1 MNQYK
6 KNLLKKTLSLSLL
19 LSCFVYQQRTITTPV
34 EYTVIAGKKCNFN
47 VNSYYDN
54 SGTTVG
60 DTGNIILGNGNQG
73 GAIGI
78 YSSKAN
84 PIQMI
89 NYAHDL
95 LTTSGGIE
103 IAIVG
108 LGKIGNIILQTGN
121 TANEIDNGN
130 IALVTPQGQILS
142 PTDLINNN
150 IMLATTVTTPDA
162 YIGSDVENIV
172 WVAGN
177 TYVNADVACT
187 THIGNTTNGGNV
199 TIESNGNITETADG
213 NIAETAGGNITETA
227 GGDITETAG
236 GDIILDAVVDISVDA
251 GGDISAIAVND
262 ISATADRAI
271 LLQADYNV
279 TDPVYNSRIDMGS
292 NSIELRSAYN
302 ATDNDYLSRIYMANG
317 NIDVNAGNDITQTA
331 NGAIL
336 LQANYDSSAY
346 NCKIDMVNNRV
357 SIISDGDASYTLR
370 GSPTSSIQNITLGAA
385 PSSTIEDLNK
395 NNLFDIAHGKTL
407 LLPYTGGQ
415 TVSDIQDLEPNIRY
429 QFAKNPGGEGYFT
442 TGVNTTMTMHGN
454 GTFKLNRVAGGLG
467 FITQEYVDEQ
477 QFSILAADQITFTQ
491 STTYASFADSLPD
504 GVGGAAFTAPADYT
518 ITVPADNQMQN
529 CIVLAA
535 RDFTAAGNYENS
547 VIVSGD
553 KIILKSP
560 SIVLNGETY
569 FTINEINDSST
580 YYAVVT
586 DGNGQLFAKAKESN
600 PALSPSSRR
609 YKTNIDSLTDMQSSQ
624 IYDIGTYSFN
634 YKNDL
639 ATVEYG
645 LIAEELVENDT
656 LACAVR
662 YDRQGRP
669 DSVSYNTIMIALLKE
684 VQKLKNRV
692 DEIEQNQ
699 WNDEWNI
706 NDMQQTLNVLQ
717 DIIYNNYNN
726 N

>member
-19 LSCFVYQQRTITTPV
+19 LSCFVHQQRTITTPV

-89 NYAHDL
+89 NYAHDDT
-95 LTTSGGIE
+95 TTSGGIE
-103 IAIVG
+103 IGIRNTTAASSGNKAIEIYTLNTGGGSSDKIQLSTRLETGVS
-108 LGKIGNIILQTGN
+108 GKVAGDITISSYLDAVSTGGTSGNIKLNTYDLSGVANIGNIILQTGN
-121 TANEIDNGN
+121 AANGIDNGN
-130 IALVTPQGQILS
+130 IALVTKQGQILS
-142 PTDLINNN
+142 STDLINNN

-162 YIGSDVENIV
+162 YILADVEDIV

-177 TYVNADVACT
+177 TYINADAACT
-187 THIGNTTNGGNV
+187 THIGNTTNGGDV
-199 TIESNGNITETADG
+199 TIESNNDISATANG
-213 NIAETAGGNITETA
+213 NIAETAG
-227 GGDITETAG
+227 
-236 GDIILDAVVDISVDA
+236 
-251 GGDISAIAVND
+251 ND
-262 ISATADRAI
+262 ISLDASVD
-271 LLQADYNV
+271 
-279 TDPVYNSRIDMGS
+279 
-292 NSIELRSAYN
+292 
-302 ATDNDYLSRIYMANG
+302 
-317 NIDVNAGNDITQTA
+317 IDVYAGNDITQTA

-336 LQANYDSSAY
+336 LQANYDATADAY
-346 NCKIDMVNNRV
+346 NCKIDMVDNRV
-357 SIISDGDASYTLR
+357 SIISDGNASYTLR
-370 GSPTSSIQNITLGAA
+370 GSPTSSIQNITLGGA

-395 NNLFDIAHGKTL
+395 NNIFDIAHGKTL

-415 TVSDIQDLEPNIRY
+415 TIGSIADLEPNIRY
-429 QFAKNPGGEGYFT
+429 EFANTTEGYFV

-477 QFSILAADQITFTQ
+477 QFSILAADQIIFTQ
-491 STTYASFADSLPD
+491 STTYASFADSLP
-504 GVGGAAFTAPADYT
+504 VGAAFTAPADYT
-518 ITVPADNQMQN
+518 ITVPADNRMQN

-569 FTINEINDSST
+569 FTINEINDAST

-609 YKTNIDSLTDMQSSQ
+609 YKTNIYSLQDYETEQ
-624 IYDIGTYSFN
+624 IYNVTPYSFN
-634 YKNDL
+634 YKNNL
-639 ATVEYG
+639 NSIEYG
-645 LIAEELVENDT
+645 VMAEDLVENDT

-669 DSVSYNTIMIALLKE
+669 DAVSYNTIMIAMLKE
-684 VQKLKNRV
+684 FQKLKARV
-692 DEIEQNQ
+692 DMIEYNQ
-699 WNDEWNI
+699 SNDQSNI
-706 NDMQQTLNVLQ
+706 SDMQETLTVLQ
-717 DIIYNNYNN
+717 DIIYNIECNENN